1 MLGLA
6 ERNQSKWTVMTE
18 AISRTERYAEGE
30 FRVGGVLN
38 RTWSVLAKNFPAFF
52 AVTAVASLPDLVL
65 ANPGQNRALLIAS
78 AVVSTVMLSLSQATV
93 VYGAF
98 QQMSGKPVRLLES
111 LRTGWHRFPAVIG
124 LAICSFILMA
134 LGAALLIIPGLIVAT
149 MLFVATPV
157 CVVERLGP
165 FDSMERSAQLTKGH
179 RWKIFGMLVLLA
191 VPAAIVG
198 ALIDTMAEVVG
209 VNEVLGSIAH
219 VAWDATW
226 GAAYAVL
233 VIAIYH
239 DLRVAKEGVDTAQI
253 AAVFE

>member
-1 MLGLA
+1 
-6 ERNQSKWTVMTE
+6 MTE
-18 AISRTERYAEGE
+18 AIARTERSADGE
-30 FRVGGVLN
+30 FRVGGVIS
-38 RTWSVLAKNFPAFF
+38 RTWSVLSQNFPAFF

-65 ANPGQNRALLIAS
+65 GNPGQNRALLVAG
-78 AVVSTVMLSLSQATV
+78 ALVSTVMLSLSQAMI

-98 QQMSGKPVRLLES
+98 QQMSGRPVSLLES
-111 LRTGWHRFPAVIG
+111 LRAGWHRFPAVIG
-124 LAICSFILMA
+124 LAICASVLMA
-134 LGAALLIIPGLIVAT
+134 LGAALLFIPGVIVAT

-165 FDSMERSAQLTKGH
+165 FDSMERSAQLTKGQ
-179 RWKIFGMLVLLA
+179 RWKIFGLLILLG

-198 ALIDTMAEVVG
+198 ALIDTAAEVAG
-209 VNEVLGSIAH
+209 VNDILASIAH
-219 VAWDATW
+219 VGWDTTW

-233 VIAIYH
+233 VIAVYH

>member
-1 MLGLA
+1 
-6 ERNQSKWTVMTE
+6 MTE
-18 AISRTERYAEGE
+18 AIARTEPFADGE
-30 FRVGGVLN
+30 FRVGGVVN
-38 RTWSVLAKNFPAFF
+38 RTWSVLSQNFPAFF

-65 ANPGQNRALLIAS
+65 ENPGQNRALLVAG
-78 AVVSTVMLSLSQATV
+78 ALVSTVMLSLSQATM

-98 QQMSGKPVRLLES
+98 QQMSGKPVSLLES
-111 LRTGWHRFPAVIG
+111 LRAGWHRFPAVIG
-124 LAICSFILMA
+124 LAICASVLMA
-134 LGAALLIIPGLIVAT
+134 LGAALLIIPGVIVAT
-149 MLFVATPV
+149 MVFVATPV

-165 FDSMERSAQLTKGH
+165 FDSMERSAQLTKGQ
-179 RWKIFGMLVLLA
+179 RGKIFGLLILLA

-198 ALIDTMAEVVG
+198 ALIDTLAEVAG
-209 VNEVLGSIAH
+209 VNQMLASIVH

-233 VIAIYH
+233 VIAVYH

>member
-1 MLGLA
+1 
-6 ERNQSKWTVMTE
+6 MTE
-18 AISRTERYAEGE
+18 AITRTERLADGE
-30 FRVGGVLN
+30 FRVGGVIN
-38 RTWSVLAKNFPAFF
+38 RTWSVLSQNFPAFF

-65 ANPGQNRALLIAS
+65 EDPGQNRVLLIAG
-78 AVVSTVMLSLSQATV
+78 AVVSIVTLSLSQAMI

-98 QQMSGKPVRLLES
+98 QQMSGKPVSLLES
-111 LRTGWHRFPAVIG
+111 LRAGWHRFPAVIG
-124 LAICSFILMA
+124 LAICASVLMA
-134 LGAALLIIPGLIVAT
+134 LGAALLIIPGVIVAT

-165 FDSMERSAQLTKGH
+165 FDSLERSAQLTKGQ
-179 RWKIFGMLVLLA
+179 RWKIFSLLVLLG
-191 VPAAIVG
+191 VPAGIVG
-198 ALIDTMAEVVG
+198 ALIDTMAEVAG
-209 VNEVLGSIAH
+209 VNEILASIAH

-233 VIAIYH
+233 VIAVYH

>member
-1 MLGLA
+1 
-6 ERNQSKWTVMTE
+6 MTE
-18 AISRTERYAEGE
+18 AISRTERFADGE
-30 FRVGGVLN
+30 FRVGGVIN
-38 RTWSVLAKNFPAFF
+38 RTWSVLSKSFPTFF

-65 ANPGQNRALLIAS
+65 GNPGQNRTLLIAG
-78 AVVSTVMLSLSQATV
+78 AVVSAVMLSLSQAMV

-98 QQMSGKPVRLLES
+98 QQMSGKPVSLLES
-111 LRTGWHRFPAVIG
+111 LRVGWHRSPAVIG
-124 LAICSFILMA
+124 LAICSSVLMA
-134 LGAALLIIPGLIVAT
+134 LGFALLIIPGLIVAT

-179 RWKIFGMLVLLA
+179 RGKIFGLLVLLA
-191 VPAAIVG
+191 VPAVIV
-198 ALIDTMAEVVG
+198 AAVIDTMVEIAG
-209 VNEVLGSIAH
+209 ANELLAAIGH

>member
-1 MLGLA
+1 M
-6 ERNQSKWTVMTE
+6 
-18 AISRTERYAEGE
+18 ERYAEGE
-30 FRVGGVLN
+30 FRVGGVIN
-38 RTWSVLAKNFPAFF
+38 RTWSVLSKSFPTFF
-52 AVTAVASLPDLVL
+52 AITAVASLPGLVL
-65 ANPGQNRALLIAS
+65 ANPGQNRALLIAG
-78 AVVSTVMLSLSQATV
+78 ALVSTVMLSLSQAMM

-98 QQMSGKPVRLLES
+98 QQMSGKPVRLVES
-111 LRTGWHRFPAVIG
+111 LRAGWHRSFAVIG
-124 LAICSFILMA
+124 LAICSSVLIA
-134 LGAALLIIPGLIVAT
+134 LGFALLIIPGLIVAA

-157 CVVERLGP
+157 SVVERLGP

-179 RWKIFGMLVLLA
+179 RWKIFGLLVLLA
-191 VPAAIVG
+191 VPVVIVG
-198 ALIDTMAEVVG
+198 AAIDTTAEIAEVSAIAA
-209 VNEVLGSIAH
+209 SIGH